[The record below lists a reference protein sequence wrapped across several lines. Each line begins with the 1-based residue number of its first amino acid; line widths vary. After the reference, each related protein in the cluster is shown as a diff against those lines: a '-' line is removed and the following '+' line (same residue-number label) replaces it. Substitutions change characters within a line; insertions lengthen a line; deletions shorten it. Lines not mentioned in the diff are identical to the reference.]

1 MQDSSLITLY
11 NNPLIR
17 LVASP
22 KLRWLRHT
30 LFILL
35 GLVLAYKGDYSS
47 FNLSLASDVQKAF
60 LMVDTVTFI
69 GIMGLIYVLVLVL
82 VPKLLFRGKVFS
94 FAVLFF
100 ILISLV
106 YLLVYYADHF
116 FLKPVDNPEKP
127 FLQHVELNVVAW
139 IGFSAVAAVLLG
151 AVVGL
156 CIFKKWVKDVQ
167 RMQELQQANLRSEME
182 QLKSQLNPHFL
193 FNTLNNVNVLTQT
206 DPKRASQVLLGLSD
220 LLRYQLYESGKE
232 EILLSKEI
240 EFINNLLALEKI
252 RKNDFSYEVKVDGNT
267 DNIKLPPFLF
277 MPFVENAVKHGASSV
292 GHSYLSIHFHING
305 EQLHF
310 TAENSKP
317 AVKSNLPGGL
327 GLKNI
332 MRRLALLYGD
342 KHELM
347 MNDTKEKYFVNLILP
362 I

>member
-1 MQDSSLITLY
+1 MQDKSLITLY

-30 LFILL
+30 LFILV

-47 FNLSLASDVQKAF
+47 FNLSLASPVQKAF

-69 GIMGLIYVLVLVL
+69 GIMGMIYLLILVL
-82 VPKLLFRGKVFS
+82 VPKLLFRGRVFL
-94 FAVLFF
+94 FALLFF
-100 ILISLV
+100 VLISFI
-106 YLLVYYADHF
+106 YLLVYYADHLI
-116 FLKPVDNPEKP
+116 LKPVDNPEKP

-156 CIFKKWVKDVQ
+156 TIFKKWVNDVQ
-167 RMQELQQANLRSEME
+167 QMHELQQANLRGELE

-206 DPKRASQVLLGLSD
+206 DPKKASQVLLGLSD

-232 EILLSKEI
+232 KILLNKEI
-240 EFINNLLALEKI
+240 DFINNLLALEKI
-252 RKNDFSYEVKVDGNT
+252 RKNDFSYEVKVEGNT
-267 DNIKLPPFLF
+267 DNVKLPPFLF

-292 GHSYLSIHFHING
+292 GHSYLTILFHINDK
-305 EQLHF
+305 ELHF

-317 AVKSNLPGGL
+317 VVKSNLPGGL

-332 MRRLALLYGD
+332 SRRLALLYPND
-342 KHELM
+342 HELTID
-347 MNDTKEKYFVNLILP
+347 DTKEKYIVNLTLP
-362 I
+362 L